1 MTSAVDVVNI
11 ALHTIGEQTTVQSI
25 DPSDGSPAANAAAIL
40 YQPKIN
46 ALFRAAPWGFATKQT
61 FLTLLRWVSLDGEL
75 SDDPPPQPWLYEY
88 AYPSDCIRGRY
99 ILPNFRPTSSSGI
112 PLTTFSNTNFN
123 QLRNW
128 QGEPLPWK
136 IGLDLA
142 VDGEEDIKVLFCN
155 TPQAQLVYTKQVDDP
170 NLWDAQFLNAA
181 ATYLGVWLLNSL
193 GRNAQGFRDQIA
205 LAMDIIRQARADDG
219 NEGNTVVD
227 NDPDWIRVRGIGST
241 SMQKNFGRM
250 WDALEWPGGLL
261 A

>member
-61 FLTLLRWVSLDGEL
+61 FLTQLRAVMVDGEL

-88 AYPSDCIRGRY
+88 AYPSDCIRGRF
-99 ILPNFRPTSSSGI
+99 ILPNFRPTSSSGGV
-112 PLTTFSNTNFN
+112 PLTTYSNVNYA
-123 QLRNW
+123 QSRYW
-128 QGEPLPWK
+128 AGEPIPWK
-136 IGLDLA
+136 LGLDLSP
-142 VDGEEDIKVLFCN
+142 EEDVDIKVIFCN
-155 TPQAQLVYTKQVDDP
+155 IPQAQLVYTKQVDDP

-181 ATYLGVWLLNSL
+181 STYLGVWLLNSL
-193 GRNAQGFRDQIA
+193 GRNSQGFRDQIA

-219 NEGNTVVD
+219 NEGNTTVD
-227 NDPDWIRVRGIGST
+227 NTPDWIRIRGGGWPTAEQS
-241 SMQKNFGRM
+241 NYG
-250 WDALEWPGGLL
+250 WDRIEWPGGVV